1 LLAGGGWGR
10 ALVQH
15 RYYYY
20 YYYYAYAGSVDRIF
34 LPPTLGG
41 GVEGVVVKM
50 CGSKAG
56 CLSSLFSLL
65 MWLSAARQPVR

>member
-1 LLAGGGWGR
+1 MRMQDLLIEFFCPQLWE
-10 ALVQH
+10 
-15 RYYYY
+15 
-20 YYYYAYAGSVDRIF
+20 
-34 LPPTLGG
+34 G